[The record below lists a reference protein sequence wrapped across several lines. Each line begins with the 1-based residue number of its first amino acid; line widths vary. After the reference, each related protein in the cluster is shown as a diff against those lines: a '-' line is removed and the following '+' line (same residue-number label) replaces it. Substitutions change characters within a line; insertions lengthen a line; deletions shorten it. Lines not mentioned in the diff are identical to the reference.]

1 MHRVMA
7 TRSPE
12 VDAYIAKA
20 PEFARPILEK
30 VRAAFHEGCPELV
43 ERLKWRVPSF
53 EYEGMMGGMAAF
65 KAHVAWGFWRQDE
78 MEDPH
83 GVFQREGMLSGGKIT
98 KVAELPSR
106 SVMVKYVKA
115 AAKLNEAGPKKKAPA
130 KKKPPVQVP
139 PDLAKALRTNRK
151 ALATF
156 ESFSPSHR
164 REYIEWITEAKR
176 EDTRERRIATALE
189 WLAEGKSR
197 NWKYEKC

>member
-1 MHRVMA
+1 MQRVMA
-7 TRSPE
+7 IRSPE

-30 VRAAFHEGCPELV
+30 IRAAFHKGCPGLE

-78 MEDPH
+78 LEDPH
-83 GVFQREGMLSGGKIT
+83 GILQGDGMLGGGKIT
-98 KVAELPSR
+98 KVAELPSQT
-106 SVMVKYVKA
+106 VIVQYVKA
-115 AAKLNEAGPKKKAPA
+115 AAKLNEAGPKKKAPS

-139 PDLAKALRTNRK
+139 PDLAKALRANRK

-164 REYIEWITEAKR
+164 REYVEWIVEAKR
-176 EDTRERRIATALE
+176 KDTRERRIATALE